1 LVRQLLPSQAV
12 KHSAPD
18 EASPSAGRF
27 VRRRSHYLNWITPD
41 GAPGPTGD
49 GGFAPA
55 IQRFHL
61 YVSYACPWAHRT
73 LILRS
78 LKGLESLIPV
88 SVVHWKMGPSGW
100 SFAPGPGVV
109 PDPIH
114 RARLLSDVYRADP
127 HDFDGHATTPVLWD
141 RLRGR
146 IVSNESADIV
156 RMFNSAFDGLGAA
169 PGDYYP
175 QELREEIDALE
186 RPLYDRLNNGVYRA
200 GFATTQAAYE
210 DAARAV
216 FGMLDEFEVRL
227 STRRYLFGDRFT
239 EADVRLFV
247 TLIRFDAAYHGHFKC
262 NLRRLA
268 DYSVLSAYT
277 RDLYQMPAIRR
288 TVHLDHIQHH
298 YYESHPQLD
307 PTGIVPIGPQL
318 DFEAP
323 HGRESLGPRGVE
335 L

>member
-1 LVRQLLPSQAV
+1 V
-12 KHSAPD
+12 
-18 EASPSAGRF
+18 SPSSADEQTPANAGRF
-27 VRRRSHYLNWITPD
+27 VRRGSQYRNWITPD
-41 GAPGPTGD
+41 GARGPTGD
-49 GGFAPA
+49 AGFAPA
-55 IQRFHL
+55 RQRFHL

-78 LKGLESLIPV
+78 LKGLEPLIPV
-88 SVVHWKMGPSGW
+88 SVVNWKMGPSGW
-100 SFAPGPGVV
+100 SFEPGPGVV

-114 RARLLSDVYRADP
+114 RAHLLSDVYRADP
-127 HDFDGHATTPVLWD
+127 QAFDGHATTPVLWD

-156 RMFNSAFDGLGAA
+156 RMFNSAFDALGAT

-175 QELREEIDALE
+175 AELREQIDALE
-186 RPLYDRLNNGVYRA
+186 GPLYERLNDGVYRA
-200 GFATTQAAYE
+200 GFATSQAAYE
-210 DAARAV
+210 AAARGV
-216 FGMLDEFEVRL
+216 FQMLDELELRL
-227 STRRYLFGDRFT
+227 STQRYLCGDRFT

-262 NLRRLA
+262 NLRRVG
-268 DYSVLSAYT
+268 DYAALSAYT
-277 RDLYQMPAIRR
+277 RDLYQMPTIRR

-298 YYESHPQLD
+298 YYESHPHLD

-318 DFEAP
+318 DFDAP
-323 HGRESLGPRGVE
+323 HGRETLGLRGVE